1 MEMKDRP
8 NRDGV
13 SIELGQIVW
22 GEPKTE
28 PIIETDPETGDV
40 KVSYLHTWGAEQDVR
55 TVPPTYPTIF
65 RSDSTDVDGETVW
78 DVMSRPYMGTR
89 DPMTPQQE
97 EILQRLKDAFAKL
110 SDAMVNAY
118 GPLEELL
125 AAAERLPDDDGTVYV
140 VRHDGPN
147 RRQRRNAKFGRPDDT
162 DPEHYANPGR
172 LAFGKRERY

>member
-1 MEMKDRP
+1 MEMKEGP

-13 SIELGQIVW
+13 SIELGQLVW

-40 KVSYLHTWGAEQDVR
+40 KVSYLHTW
-55 TVPPTYPTIF
+55 
-65 RSDSTDVDGETVW
+65 

-89 DPMTPQQE
+89 DPITPQQE
-97 EILQRLKDAFAKL
+97 EILRRLKDAFAKL
-110 SDAMVNAY
+110 TDAMVNAY
-118 GPLEELL
+118 GPMEELL
-125 AAAERLPDDDGTVYV
+125 AAADALPDDDGTVYV

-147 RRQRRNAKFGRPDDT
+147 RRQRRNAKFGRPDDK

-172 LAFGKRERY
+172 LAFRKRERY